1 LRESR
6 RAQRFGEG
14 FTRNKIVYFDPLGS
28 LRSPILPQG
37 EDN

>member
-1 LRESR
+1 VRGLQEIKL
-6 RAQRFGEG
+6 FIL
-14 FTRNKIVYFDPLGS
+14 TPLGS